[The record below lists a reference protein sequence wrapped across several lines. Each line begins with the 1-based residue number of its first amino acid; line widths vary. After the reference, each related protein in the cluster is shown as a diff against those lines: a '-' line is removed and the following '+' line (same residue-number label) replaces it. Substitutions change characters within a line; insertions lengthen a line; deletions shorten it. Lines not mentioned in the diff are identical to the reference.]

1 MQKFLAQA
9 LQVATNVTEQ
19 KHHVSRDKR
28 GQVLG
33 HLRGFRGCTVW
44 FTGTSFLFTALI
56 YSNQVRTIIYETY
69 FSIVGQQSK
78 ILTSIVV

>member
-1 MQKFLAQA
+1 MQKLRTQA

-19 KHHVSRDKR
+19 KHHVSRDNR

-44 FTGTSFLFTALI
+44 FTGRF
-56 YSNQVRTIIYETY
+56 
-69 FSIVGQQSK
+69 FSSPPD
-78 ILTSIVV
+78 L